1 LPIKSLVNIKLKVYF
16 KSIASFEGNEMAKM
30 TTAKDSLLTIGET
43 AKRCG
48 VAASTLRFYESQQL
62 IQSFRGPGNQR
73 RYHRSMLRRISL
85 VKVAQSLGLSLK
97 EIGAALDTLPNKRTP
112 TKRDWEKLSRHW
124 RDQLDDRIVSLQRM
138 REQLSGCIGCG
149 CLSLKNCALYNP
161 ADIVSKQGVG
171 PRFLLGD
178 EPVER

>member
-1 LPIKSLVNIKLKVYF
+1 MIQ
-16 KSIASFEGNEMAKM
+16 SIAN
-30 TTAKDSLLTIGET
+30 KDKLLTIGEA

-48 VAASTLRFYESQQL
+48 VAASTLRFYESEQL
-62 IQSFRGPGNQR
+62 IQSSRGPGNQR

-85 VKVAQSLGLSLK
+85 IKVAQTLGLSLK
-97 EIGAALDTLPNKRTP
+97 EIGTALDTLPDKRTP
-112 TKRDWEKLSRHW
+112 NKRDWERLSRHW
-124 RDQLDDRIVSLQRM
+124 RDQLDLRIAGLQTM

-161 ADIVSKQGVG
+161 ADIAAKQGVG

-178 EPVER
+178 EPVKH